1 MATAGALVVNMG
13 NTSRFVQETAMP
25 SSNVTTPPSII
36 VTGCSS
42 GIGAHC
48 ARALKA
54 EGWRVFAT
62 VRRQE
67 DVAGLEADGIEVLL
81 MDYTKPDTI
90 AALVE
95 TVLARTGGRL
105 DALFNNGAYGQA
117 GAVEDL
123 PVEVLRLQF
132 ETNVFGWHDLTR
144 QVIPVMRRQGFG
156 RIVQCSSILG
166 IVPYRWRGAYN
177 ASKFALE
184 ALSLTLRM
192 ELAGSGV
199 HVSLIEPGPI
209 TSRFTANA
217 LTHIEKN
224 IDLENSVHAEEYRR
238 QAGGGACGAAS
249 CADGESA
256 ATALC
261 RDDAGQAGGAP
272 EKTAAGGALLPDHGQ
287 ARLTRRGVAGL
298 LPQKA
303 CTLREMPYLNRA
315 DENQIG
321 S

>member
-1 MATAGALVVNMG
+1 MG
-13 NTSRFVQETAMP
+13 NEGEFVQEMTM
-25 SSNVTTPPSII
+25 SSPETTRSII

-42 GIGAHC
+42 GIGAYC

-62 VRRQE
+62 VRREE
-67 DVAGLEADGIEVLL
+67 DLAGLQADGIEALL
-81 MDYTKPDTI
+81 MDYTRSDTI
-90 AALVE
+90 AALAE

-123 PVEVLRLQF
+123 PVEVLREQF

-144 QVIPVMRRQGFG
+144 RVIPVMRRQGHG

-184 ALSLTLRM
+184 GLSLTLRM
-192 ELAGSGV
+192 ELKGSGV

-209 TSRFTANA
+209 ASRFTANA
-217 LTHIEKN
+217 LHYIEKN

-238 QAGGGACGAAS
+238 QLQRLR
-249 CADGESA
+249 GESKPA
-256 ATALC
+256 RGKLGPDAVHAVLRHALTAK
-261 RDDAGQAGGAP
+261 AP
-272 EKTAAGGALLPDHGQ
+272 RPHYVVTRPAKQGVLLKKLLP
-287 ARLTRRGVAGL
+287 AGL
-298 LPQKA
+298 FY
-303 CTLREMPYLNRA
+303 RI
-315 DENQIG
+315 IG
-321 S
+321 RLG

>member
-1 MATAGALVVNMG
+1 MSPP
-13 NTSRFVQETAMP
+13 TSSERT
-25 SSNVTTPPSII
+25 II

-54 EGWRVFAT
+54 DGWRVFAT
-62 VRRQE
+62 VRKE
-67 DVAGLEADGIEVLL
+67 ADLAPLEADGIEALL
-81 MDYTKPDTI
+81 MDYTRPETI

-95 TVLARTGGRL
+95 TVLSRTGGRL

-123 PVEVLRLQF
+123 PVEALREQF

-144 QVIPVMRRQGFG
+144 RVIPVMRKQGHG

-184 ALSLTLRM
+184 GLSLTLRM

-209 TSRFTANA
+209 ASRFTANA
-217 LTHIEKN
+217 ISHIEKH
-224 IDLENSVHAEEYRR
+224 IDLKHSVHAEEYVR
-238 QAGGGACGAAS
+238 QMKRLR
-249 CADGESA
+249 GEGRPSPGKLGPDA
-256 ATALC
+256 VYKVLKHALEANNP
-261 RDDAGQAGGAP
+261 RPHYIVTSPA
-272 EKTAAGGALLPDHGQ
+272 KKGALLKK
-287 ARLTRRGVAGL
+287 L
-298 LPQKA
+298 LPA
-303 CTLREMPYLNRA
+303 ALFYRI
-315 DENQIG
+315 IG
-321 S
+321 RLG